1 QVTEAIA
8 ALVSSGAAQ
17 PADVLVASARHQ
29 DALRRADAHLA
40 AAEAALA
47 SSLPLDFVSID
58 LRAAL
63 EALGE
68 ITGETATAGLLDGI
82 FAEFCI
88 GK

>member
-1 QVTEAIA
+1 VT
-8 ALVSSGAAQ
+8 
-17 PADVLVASARHQ
+17 
-29 DALRRADAHLA
+29 LA
-40 AAEAALA
+40 AG
-47 SSLPLDFVSID
+47 LPLDFVAID

-68 ITGETATAGLLDGI
+68 ITGEMATADLLDRI